1 VEEEKRIRREFFI
14 LLAIYLLPAI
24 YTSAGSVN
32 PGLFEEPQAHL
43 GILIQ
48 NVPRILLLL
57 YLMEIDGGRWARR
70 FGLEWQARRFPLEAV
85 GIALLLLAIS
95 VLTSLLS
102 RAAGLPGEAPFDFS
116 SPGALA
122 YLLSAISLLSV
133 GYMEELFFRS
143 YAITRLEQ
151 FGLSRTAAVLL
162 SALLFSLGH
171 LYQGGRGVAF
181 ALLAGIAL
189 GYLFGRM
196 RRLHPLAVGHG
207 IYNYL
212 GLLFSG
218 LT

>member
-1 VEEEKRIRREFFI
+1 MEEERRIRREFFI

-32 PGLFEEPQAHL
+32 RELFEDASAHL

-57 YLMEIDGGRWARR
+57 YLMEIDGGSWTRR
-70 FGLEWQARRFPLEAV
+70 FGLRWRARRLPFEAI
-85 GIALLLLAIS
+85 GIALLLLS
-95 VLTSLLS
+95 VSIVTNLLS
-102 RAAGLPGEAPFDFS
+102 RVAGVPGEAPFDFA

-122 YLLSAISLLSV
+122 YVLSGLSLLSV

-143 YAITRLEQ
+143 YAITRLRQ
-151 FGLSRTAAVLL
+151 FGLSSVSAILL
-162 SALLFSLGH
+162 SAFLFSLGH
-171 LYQGGRGVAF
+171 LYQGVQGVSF

-189 GYLFGRM
+189 GYVFERTK
-196 RRLHPLAVGHG
+196 RLHPLAIGHG
-207 IYNYL
+207 VYNYL

-218 LT
+218 LS